1 MQNWRYFKGSLLVTV
16 LGLIAGYFY
25 GFYFYGTVSGALKT
39 VFLVA
44 ILTVLEISLS
54 FDNAVV
60 NATILRKMTD
70 LWRQRFLTWGIAIA
84 VFGMRL
90 VFPLA
95 IISIVA
101 HLNPYEALM
110 LAATQPLEYERIMKS
125 VHIEIGA
132 FGGFFLLMVCLKYF
146 FDASKEV
153 HWIKLLETGLSRAG
167 RIEAIEIV
175 IALIALV
182 GASRFLQPHDREVFL
197 IAGLIG
203 IIIFIVVEGIGD
215 LLQISEDVMADAQ
228 KASAMMFVYLE
239 LIDASFS
246 LDGVIG
252 AFALTN
258 NLFIIAIG
266 LGVGAM
272 FVRSLTILLVEQGTL
287 SKYKYLEHGAFYAIG
302 SLAVLMVVNTFRNIP
317 EAVTGLIGAAFIGL
331 SLMASRIELKKR

>member
-1 MQNWRYFKGSLLVTV
+1 MIQKYFKGSIIITV
-16 LGLIAGYFY
+16 LGLILGFYVGHYFY
-25 GFYFYGTVSGALKT
+25 GSTAGAIKT
-39 VFLVA
+39 VLLIA
-44 ILTVLEISLS
+44 LLSVLEVSLS

-60 NATILRKMTD
+60 NATILRKMTPV
-70 LWRQRFLTWGIAIA
+70 WRQRFLTWGIAIA

-101 HLNPYEALM
+101 KLNPYDALL
-110 LAATQPLEYERIMKS
+110 LAATSPLEYERIMKS

-146 FDASKEV
+146 IDANKDI
-153 HWIKLLETGLSRAG
+153 HWIKMLEASLSKVG
-167 RIEAIEIV
+167 RIEAIEIAM
-175 IALIALV
+175 ALICLV
-182 GASRFLQPHDREVFL
+182 VSSGFLLPHDREAFL

-203 IIIFIVVEGIGD
+203 IIIFIVVEGLGD
-215 LLQISEDVMADAQ
+215 LLQVSEESIENSH
-228 KASAMMFVYLE
+228 KASAMMFLYLE

-258 NLFIIAIG
+258 NLFIIGIG

-272 FVRSLTILLVEQGTL
+272 FVRSLTIMLVEQGTL
-287 SKYKYLEHGAFYAIG
+287 AKYKYLEHGAFYAIG

-317 EAVTGLIGAAFIGL
+317 EAITGLIGAAFIAL
-331 SLMASRIELKKR
+331 SFLSSRIEAKKG